1 MSTGLLP
8 APPGVTPDLNPSA
21 LSSTQVAFI
30 IAYTITLGLASSTLG
45 IRLYTRISIM
55 KSFGL
60 DDVAIILSYA
70 CSIAY
75 FAITVD
81 CMRFGFGRHLWEV
94 TAEQMALYL
103 TKLSPMVSTYAWAP
117 AFTKLSILILLY
129 RLNPSI
135 YFRTGCCVVAG
146 IIIIYTLAISLII
159 AIPCVPTNPANGAC
173 LNQCGLWQAIFNIL
187 TDAAILILPS
197 HMLYLLKL
205 PLRQKLAVASI
216 FSTGIFVII
225 ICIVRI
231 TYIMALQNN
240 PDVLYTQGRAAV
252 WSFVLLF
259 LSLFFL
265 DLHASNLRL
274 PALKISKTNPDCTTR
289 SVEINIGI
297 FCNTLVVLRPFIRQ
311 YFPGLFSSH
320 LISEDPRQTPDPEA
334 NIESKKRRIGKLR
347 KKNSLTLTTMDHQM
361 DTIDKQSG
369 ITREYEVSVERSGG
383 EGTSDESSGKEKE
396 REDETESMERMIRRV
411 NVDGGDRL

>member
-94 TAEQMALYL
+94 TAEQMASYL
-103 TKLSPMVSTYAWAP
+103 TKLSPMVATYAWAP

-129 RLNPSI
+129 RLNPSNH
-135 YFRTGCCVVAG
+135 FRIGCCFVAG

-240 PDVLYTQGRAAV
+240 SDVLYTQGRAAV
-252 WSFVLLF
+252 WS
-259 LSLFFL
+259 
-265 DLHASNLRL
+265 
-274 PALKISKTNPDCTTR
+274 

-311 YFPGLFSSH
+311 YFPSLFSSH
-320 LISEDPRQTPDPEA
+320 LISDDPRQTPDPEA
-334 NIESKKRRIGKLR
+334 NIESRKRKIEKLR
-347 KKNSLTLTTMDHQM
+347 KKNSSTLTTMDHQM
-361 DTIDKQSG
+361 ETMDKQSG

-383 EGTSDESSGKEKE
+383 EGTSDESSGKEREK
-396 REDETESMERMIRRV
+396 EDETESMERMIRRV
-411 NVDGGDRL
+411 NVDGDDRL

>member
-252 WSFVLLF
+252 WS
-259 LSLFFL
+259 
-265 DLHASNLRL
+265 
-274 PALKISKTNPDCTTR
+274 

>member
-8 APPGVTPDLNPSA
+8 APPGITPDLNPSA
-21 LSSTQVAFI
+21 LSSTQVAYI

-55 KSFGL
+55 NSFGL

-75 FAITVD
+75 FAVTVD
-81 CMRFGFGRHLWEV
+81 CMRYGFGRHLWEV
-94 TAEQMALYL
+94 NAEQMALYL
-103 TKLSPMVSTYAWAP
+103 TKLSPMVATYAWAP

-129 RLNPSI
+129 RLNPSS
-135 YFRTGCCVVAG
+135 YFRIGCCLVAG
-146 IIIIYTLAISLII
+146 IILTYTLAISLII
-159 AIPCVPTNPANGAC
+159 AIPCVPTNPTNGAC

-231 TYIMALQNN
+231 TYITALQDN

-252 WSFVLLF
+252 WS
-259 LSLFFL
+259 
-265 DLHASNLRL
+265 
-274 PALKISKTNPDCTTR
+274 

-320 LISEDPRQTPDPEA
+320 IISDDPRQTPDPEA
-334 NIESKKRRIGKLR
+334 NLESRKRRIGKLR

-361 DTIDKQSG
+361 DTMDKQSG

-383 EGTSDESSGKEKE
+383 EGASDESSGKERE

-411 NVDGGDRL
+411 NVDGSDRL

>member
-8 APPGVTPDLNPSA
+8 APPGITPNFSTSA
-21 LSSTQVAFI
+21 LSSTQVAYI

-55 KSFGL
+55 NSFGL
-60 DDVAIILSYA
+60 DDIAIILSYA

-75 FAITVD
+75 FAITID
-81 CMRFGFGRHLWEV
+81 CMRYGFGRHLWEV
-94 TAEQMALYL
+94 TGEQMAHYL
-103 TKLSPMVSTYAWAP
+103 TKLSPMVATYAWAP

-129 RLNPSI
+129 RLNPSK
-135 YFRTGCCVVAG
+135 YFRIGCCLVAG
-146 IIIIYTLAISLII
+146 IIITYTLAISLII
-159 AIPCVPTNPANGAC
+159 AIPCVPTNPENGEC

-187 TDAAILILPS
+187 TDAAILLLPS

-216 FSTGIFVII
+216 FSTGILCVQPLSLLLKNCLRTPFHVYLEGFANILLNSVII

-231 TYIMALQNN
+231 TYIMALQDN

-252 WSFVLLF
+252 WS
-259 LSLFFL
+259 
-265 DLHASNLRL
+265 
-274 PALKISKTNPDCTTR
+274 

-320 LISEDPRQTPDPEA
+320 LISDDARQMPDPEA
-334 NIESKKRRIGKLR
+334 NLESRKRRIGKLR

-361 DTIDKQSG
+361 NTMDKQSG
-369 ITREYEVSVERSGG
+369 IMREYEVSVERSGG
-383 EGTSDESSGKEKE
+383 EGASSVNVGREKE
-396 REDETESMERMIRRV
+396 REDETESMEGMIRRV
-411 NVDGGDRL
+411 NVDGSDRL

>member
-8 APPGVTPDLNPSA
+8 APPGITPNFSTSA
-21 LSSTQVAFI
+21 LSSTQVAYI

-55 KSFGL
+55 NSFGL
-60 DDVAIILSYA
+60 DDIAIILSYA

-75 FAITVD
+75 FAITID
-81 CMRFGFGRHLWEV
+81 CMRYGFGRHLWEV
-94 TAEQMALYL
+94 TGEQMAHYL
-103 TKLSPMVSTYAWAP
+103 TKLSPMVATYAWAP

-129 RLNPSI
+129 RLNPSK
-135 YFRTGCCVVAG
+135 YFRIGCCLVAG
-146 IIIIYTLAISLII
+146 IIITYTLAISLII
-159 AIPCVPTNPANGAC
+159 AIPCVPTNPENGEC

-187 TDAAILILPS
+187 TDAAILLLPS

-231 TYIMALQNN
+231 TYIMALQDN

-252 WSFVLLF
+252 WS
-259 LSLFFL
+259 
-265 DLHASNLRL
+265 
-274 PALKISKTNPDCTTR
+274 

-320 LISEDPRQTPDPEA
+320 LISDDARQTPDPEA
-334 NIESKKRRIGKLR
+334 NLESRKRRIGKLR

-361 DTIDKQSG
+361 NTMDKQSG
-369 ITREYEVSVERSGG
+369 IMREYEVSVERSGG
-383 EGTSDESSGKEKE
+383 EGASSVNVGREKE
-396 REDETESMERMIRRV
+396 REDETESMEGMIRRV
-411 NVDGGDRL
+411 NVDGSDRL

>member
-75 FAITVD
+75 FAITID

-252 WSFVLLF
+252 WS
-259 LSLFFL
+259 
-265 DLHASNLRL
+265 
-274 PALKISKTNPDCTTR
+274 

-320 LISEDPRQTPDPEA
+320 LISDDPRQTPDPEA

-361 DTIDKQSG
+361 DTIDKQPG

>member
-8 APPGVTPDLNPSA
+8 APPGITPNFSTSA
-21 LSSTQVAFI
+21 LSSTQVAYI

-55 KSFGL
+55 NSFGL

-75 FAITVD
+75 FAITID
-81 CMRFGFGRHLWEV
+81 CMRYGFGRHLWEV
-94 TAEQMALYL
+94 TGEQMAHYL
-103 TKLSPMVSTYAWAP
+103 TKLSPMVATYAWAP

-129 RLNPSI
+129 RLNPSK
-135 YFRTGCCVVAG
+135 YFRIGCCLVAG
-146 IIIIYTLAISLII
+146 IIITYTLAISLII
-159 AIPCVPTNPANGAC
+159 AIPCVPTNPENGQC

-187 TDAAILILPS
+187 TDAAILLLPS
-197 HMLYLLKL
+197 NMLYLLKL

-231 TYIMALQNN
+231 TYIMALQDN

-252 WSFVLLF
+252 WS
-259 LSLFFL
+259 
-265 DLHASNLRL
+265 
-274 PALKISKTNPDCTTR
+274 

-320 LISEDPRQTPDPEA
+320 LISDDARQTPDPEA
-334 NIESKKRRIGKLR
+334 NLESRKRRIGKLR

-361 DTIDKQSG
+361 NRMDKQAG
-369 ITREYEVSVERSGG
+369 IMREYEVSVERSDG
-383 EGTSDESSGKEKE
+383 EGASSVNVGKEKE
-396 REDETESMERMIRRV
+396 REDEMESMEGMIRRV
-411 NVDGGDRL
+411 SVDGSDKL

>member
-8 APPGVTPDLNPSA
+8 APPGVTPDLNSSA

-30 IAYTITLGLASSTLG
+30 IAYSITLGLASSTLG

-81 CMRFGFGRHLWEV
+81 CMRFGFGKHLWEV
-94 TAEQMALYL
+94 TAEQMASYL
-103 TKLSPMVSTYAWAP
+103 TKLSSMVATYAWAP

-129 RLNPSI
+129 RLNPSK
-135 YFRTGCCVVAG
+135 YFRIGCCFVAG

-252 WSFVLLF
+252 WS
-259 LSLFFL
+259 
-265 DLHASNLRL
+265 
-274 PALKISKTNPDCTTR
+274 

-320 LISEDPRQTPDPEA
+320 LISDDPRHTPDPEA
-334 NIESKKRRIGKLR
+334 NLESRKRKIGKLR

-361 DTIDKQSG
+361 ETMDKQSG
-369 ITREYEVSVERSGG
+369 ITRECEVSVERSGG
-383 EGTSDESSGKEKE
+383 EGTSDEREGKEKE

>member
-8 APPGVTPDLNPSA
+8 APPGVIPDLNPSA

-55 KSFGL
+55 NSFGL

-94 TAEQMALYL
+94 TAEQMASYL
-103 TKLSPMVSTYAWAP
+103 TKLSPMVATYAWAP

-129 RLNPSI
+129 RLNPSN
-135 YFRTGCCVVAG
+135 YFRIGCCLIAG
-146 IIIIYTLAISLII
+146 TIIIYTLAISLII

-216 FSTGIFVII
+216 FSTGILCVQPLSLLLKHF
-225 ICIVRI
+225 RI
-231 TYIMALQNN
+231 TYIMALQDN

-252 WSFVLLF
+252 WS
-259 LSLFFL
+259 
-265 DLHASNLRL
+265 
-274 PALKISKTNPDCTTR
+274 

-320 LISEDPRQTPDPEA
+320 LISDDPRQTPDPEA
-334 NIESKKRRIGKLR
+334 NLESRKRRIGKLR

-361 DTIDKQSG
+361 ETMDKQSG

-396 REDETESMERMIRRV
+396 REDDTESMERMIRRV
-411 NVDGGDRL
+411 NVDGGDRM